1 MASYNQMPQETLR
14 ERAEA
19 ALDSLESCDIC
30 PRACGV
36 NRLAG
41 EVGYCRSGRLARVSS
56 FTPHFGEEAPL
67 VGTHGSGTIFMTG
80 CNLRC
85 VFCQN
90 YDISHLGEG
99 REVSPEKLAEMM
111 ICLQEGGCHNIN
123 FVTPTH
129 FVPQI
134 LEALVLAVELG
145 LSVPLVYN
153 SGGYDSVGSLRLLNG
168 IFDIYMPDAKYGTDS
183 AAKKY
188 SDAPDYTRI
197 MKAAIREMHRQ
208 VGPLEVDDD
217 GVAIQGL
224 LVRHLV
230 LPENLAGTAEVVRFL
245 AEEVSPETYLNV
257 MAQYHPC
264 YKAYSYPELSRPI
277 TLREYAEA
285 VGLARAAGLDR
296 GIGI

>member
-67 VGTHGSGTIFMTG
+67 VGTRGSGTIFMTG

-99 REVSPEKLAEMM
+99 REVSPAKLAEMM

-134 LEALVLAVELG
+134 LEALCEAAAMG
-145 LSVPLVYN
+145 LLVPLVYN
-153 SGGYDSVGSLRLLNG
+153 SGGYDSVETLRLLDG